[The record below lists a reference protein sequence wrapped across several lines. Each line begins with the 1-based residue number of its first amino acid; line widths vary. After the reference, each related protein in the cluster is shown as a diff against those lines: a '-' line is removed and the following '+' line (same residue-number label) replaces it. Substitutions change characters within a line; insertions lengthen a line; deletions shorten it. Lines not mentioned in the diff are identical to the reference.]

1 MTDPIEYPSASPHD
15 EIEELLPNL
24 YLVQGSI
31 IMGPGVCFNR
41 NMMIVRRGDDLTLV
55 SPVRLSETE
64 EAKLELLGKVTN
76 IVRIGNFHGVDD
88 RYYVDKYSA
97 RFWCQSGSNA
107 FQQPRPDHL
116 LVEGSPLPI
125 DDAQLFVFRKTKSP
139 ECALL
144 LPQDGG
150 VLITCDSLQHWVDNN
165 YCNLRAKIMMPILGF
180 RKGTIIGPPWR
191 KFMTPDGDSLEEDFR
206 RLLGLEFRHH
216 IGAHGGLSRD
226 DAYARIEA
234 AVQKVYG

>member
-1 MTDPIEYPSASPHD
+1 
-15 EIEELLPNL
+15 
-24 YLVQGSI
+24 
-31 IMGPGVCFNR
+31 
-41 NMMIVRRGDDLTLV
+41 MMIVRRGDDLTLV

-64 EAKLELLGKVTN
+64 EAKLELLGKVTTSFESVTSMGWTTAITSTN
-76 IVRIGNFHGVDD
+76 TRPGSGAS
-88 RYYVDKYSA
+88 RA
-97 RFWCQSGSNA
+97 RMRFNN
-107 FQQPRPDHL
+107 PRPDHL